1 MEGCEQCRNYIET
14 INLLKNTL
22 QTFERNL
29 ENKQNRLNYL
39 MFARVVTKVI
49 RQRLDEIKQD
59 RIRLDKMIRTLAS
72 IYTNYGDHLMN
83 YHDDE
88 D

>member
-14 INLLKNTL
+14 INLVKNTL

-39 MFARVVTKVI
+39 MFAGVFTEVI
-49 RQRLDEIKQD
+49 RQRLDEIEQD
-59 RIRLDKMIRTLAS
+59 RIRLDGMIRTLAS
-72 IYTNYGDHLMN
+72 IYKNYRYHLMN
-83 YHDDE
+83 DHDDE
-88 D
+88 N

>member
-1 MEGCEQCRNYIET
+1 MKGCEKCRNYIET
-14 INLLKNTL
+14 INLVKNTL

-29 ENKQNRLNYL
+29 KNQQNRLNYL
-39 MFARVVTKVI
+39 MFAGVVKEVI
-49 RQRLDEIKQD
+49 CQRLDEIEQD
-59 RIRLDKMIRTLAS
+59 RSRLDEMIRTLAS

-83 YHDDE
+83 DHDDG

>member
-14 INLLKNTL
+14 INLVKITL

-39 MFARVVTKVI
+39 MFVGVVTEVI
-49 RQRLDEIKQD
+49 RQRLDDIEQD
-59 RIRLDKMIRTLAS
+59 RIRLDGMIRTLAS

-83 YHDDE
+83 DHDDG

>member
-14 INLLKNTL
+14 INLVKNTL
-22 QTFERNL
+22 QTFEINL

-39 MFARVVTKVI
+39 MFTGVVTKVI
-49 RQRLDEIKQD
+49 RQRLDEIEQD
-59 RIRLDKMIRTLAS
+59 RIRLDGMIRTLDS
-72 IYTNYGDHLMN
+72 IYTNYEDHLMN
-83 YHDDE
+83 DHDDE